1 MRKILAM
8 LLALVLAISA
18 LTVAA
23 FADDKVV
30 FDNPD
35 GQAWD
40 DCVNSWD
47 FFGVGGL
54 WGREAATALDISIED
69 LVDLFADGGYSFVY
83 VYSGNP
89 GYNNGGIPTGVV
101 NGDFENGAPCEVV
114 DLADGTHQATVKLSD
129 VLAAAGVSADSVE
142 NFVIQM
148 STDDFKLISA
158 KFTNDAAAPA
168 PAPAPAADETPAA
181 DEAPAANDA
190 PAANEAPAA
199 APAPAK
205 TGIVLAVLPMAVAA
219 AAVIASKR
227 R

>member
-1 MRKILAM
+1 MKKILAIVIAIAM
-8 LLALVLAISA
+8 TLALS
-18 LTVAA
+18 LTV
-23 FADDKVV
+23 FADEVVV
-30 FDNPD
+30 FDNPA
-35 GQAWD
+35 GEAWD

-54 WGREAATALDISIED
+54 WGRNAANALDISIED
-69 LVDLFADGGYSFVY
+69 LVALFADGSYSFVY

-129 VLAAAGVSADSVE
+129 VLAAAGVAAENVE

-158 KFTNDAAAPA
+158 KFTNGAAETPA
-168 PAPAPAADETPAA
+168 PAPAEDTTP
-181 DEAPAANDA
+181 
-190 PAANEAPAA
+190 
-199 APAPAK
+199 APAPSTSTAPA
-205 TGIVLAVLPMAVAA
+205 TGLALAVVPAVMALAAVA
-219 AAVIASKR
+219 VSKKR
-227 R
+227 

>member
-1 MRKILAM
+1 MKKILAIVIALAM
-8 LLALVLAISA
+8 TLALS
-18 LTVAA
+18 LTV
-23 FADDKVV
+23 FADDVVV
-30 FDNPD
+30 FDNPA
-35 GQAWD
+35 GEAWD

-54 WGREAATALDISIED
+54 WGRNAANALDISIED
-69 LVDLFADGGYSFVY
+69 LVALFADGSYSFVY

-129 VLAAAGVSADSVE
+129 VLAAAGVAAENVE

-158 KFTNDAAAPA
+158 KFTNGTVDTPVAPA
-168 PAPAPAADETPAA
+168 ETTPA
-181 DEAPAANDA
+181 ETTPAETT
-190 PAANEAPAA
+190 PATTETTPAS
-199 APAPAK
+199 PS
-205 TGIVLAVLPMAVAA
+205 TGLAIAVVP
-219 AAVIASKR
+219 AVIALAAVAVSKKR
-227 R
+227 